1 MSANGMVRPCSR
13 PASSECWQGAPK
25 TKEHAMSQKLD
36 TSPAVIGIDIGKN
49 SFHIVGQ
56 NQRGAIVLRQKW
68 SRGQVEARPTKFS
81 KTDHLASTI
90 TQVQQI
96 QNGRWVLMKDS
107 PSFRRRML
115 RARAKRASRAA
126 QLYFSTS
133 LFGSSFFGRIAS
145 AVP

>member
-1 MSANGMVRPCSR
+1 MNAKVFLHHRLQIFN
-13 PASSECWQGAPK
+13 
-25 TKEHAMSQKLD
+25 
-36 TSPAVIGIDIGKN
+36 SP
-49 SFHIVGQ
+49 
-56 NQRGAIVLRQKW
+56 
-68 SRGQVEARPTKFS
+68 PTKIS

-115 RARAKRASRAA
+115 RAGQESVARS
-126 QLYFSTS
+126 QLYFAASPS
-133 LFGSSFFGRIAS
+133 FFGSSFFGRIAS